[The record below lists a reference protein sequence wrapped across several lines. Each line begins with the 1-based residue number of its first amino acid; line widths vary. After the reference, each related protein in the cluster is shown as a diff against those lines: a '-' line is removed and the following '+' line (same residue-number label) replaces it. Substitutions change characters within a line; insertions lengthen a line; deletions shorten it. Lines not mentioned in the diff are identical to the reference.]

1 MAVGSEGVPCGSYS
15 APQST
20 LFGPTSMYEAS
31 SRTTRT
37 THEKTRPKRTAGDMF
52 KRRSTFGVGTLE
64 SLFRLSSL
72 YLSAATHTQ
81 VRRTQHEHCRRSH
94 LTATS
99 TPPHPFFRCEKYENS
114 CGRGLFREMVL
125 RNAVGVGRE
134 VLLLLGTGQR
144 GVSLRGPSAHACD
157 SEERERGRWSGG
169 SSEVLE
175 MLPAVSFGRA
185 FSCVICVVPDDASF
199 TPVGLPFGP
208 NEGGRFRE
216 LSSRLQGTPSE
227 PAATTR

>member
-1 MAVGSEGVPCGSYS
+1 MFPRPKQGVCLERSDMSTKTAQRLAKTSQHFVMAAGSEGVPCGSYS

-31 SRTTRT
+31 SRTTRI

-99 TPPHPFFRCEKYENS
+99 TPPHPFFRCEKY
-114 CGRGLFREMVL
+114 
-125 RNAVGVGRE
+125 
-134 VLLLLGTGQR
+134 
-144 GVSLRGPSAHACD
+144 
-157 SEERERGRWSGG
+157 
-169 SSEVLE
+169 
-175 MLPAVSFGRA
+175 
-185 FSCVICVVPDDASF
+185 
-199 TPVGLPFGP
+199 
-208 NEGGRFRE
+208 
-216 LSSRLQGTPSE
+216 
-227 PAATTR
+227 